1 MDQQK
6 SYTFSTDP
14 GSRKCRPYCLSIVY
28 SSQKVSVAALT
39 PFSPAYDLTRP
50 NIAAISS
57 NLGTD
62 VAFVGV
68 TFAFTAII
76 AQSLFHLHIYAARNL
91 QLHRLT
97 AMHPP

>member
-1 MDQQK
+1 M
-6 SYTFSTDP
+6 
-14 GSRKCRPYCLSIVY
+14 Y
-28 SSQKVSVAALT
+28 SSQKVSVTALT

-68 TFAFTAII
+68 TFAFT
-76 AQSLFHLHIYAARNL
+76 HKLHNL
-91 QLHRLT
+91 AELGQVVKMVKL
-97 AMHPP
+97 A